1 MIAQNA
7 RMLDHSTRAAGRN
20 GTSEA
25 GMTAWDE
32 AVDLVVAGSGA
43 AGMTGALLAHDL
55 GARTVVIEKGGS
67 YGGSTA
73 LSGGTIWVPSN
84 HLMAQKGIRDSA
96 EEGLK
101 YLEMISRGQSSPER
115 LRTYLETAPQMVRYL
130 AEHSHVRFECMAEYP
145 DYYPEL
151 PGGKPGGRSIEP
163 EVFDALELGDEFFR
177 QRMLTRHTLVMGFLN
192 IKASEFKS
200 IIDGDLPAMGFVTQL
215 ALAYL
220 FNLRARLRTR
230 HHTRLTLGPALA
242 GRLRRSLMD
251 RQVPLWL
258 HTPLRDLVVENG
270 RVVGVVAEKE
280 GRKIRLRARK
290 GVLLAAG
297 GFERNDAIRQKYQ
310 RHPIGED
317 WTAGSPTN
325 TGDWVGLGLQ
335 VGAGLDL
342 MEEAWWSPVVVVP
355 GEDRPRVMI
364 AEKGLPASLIVN
376 QRGERFMNEAAPYN
390 DIVQRM
396 YAANAPDAPS
406 IPAYFIFDR
415 AYRWK
420 YATGPL
426 YPAFMQPD
434 WTLPRAIKKSFLKR
448 APTLPALAAKLGM
461 EGERL
466 EATIR
471 RFNELARSGRDADH
485 GRGESLQDR
494 YYSDPHVRP
503 NPCLAPLERAP
514 FYAFEV
520 YPGDLGTKG
529 GLRTDVNA
537 RVLTDGGD
545 PIPGLYAAGN
555 CSASIMGNTY
565 PGAGG
570 TIGPAMTF
578 GYIAARHAIRDD
590 EPASEV

>member
-1 MIAQNA
+1 
-7 RMLDHSTRAAGRN
+7 
-20 GTSEA
+20 
-25 GMTAWDE
+25 
-32 AVDLVVAGSGA
+32 
-43 AGMTGALLAHDL
+43 
-55 GARTVVIEKGGS
+55 
-67 YGGSTA
+67 
-73 LSGGTIWVPSN
+73 
-84 HLMAQKGIRDSA
+84 
-96 EEGLK
+96 
-101 YLEMISRGQSSPER
+101 
-115 LRTYLETAPQMVRYL
+115 
-130 AEHSHVRFECMAEYP
+130 
-145 DYYPEL
+145 
-151 PGGKPGGRSIEP
+151 
-163 EVFDALELGDEFFR
+163 
-177 QRMLTRHTLVMGFLN
+177 MGFLN

-200 IIDGDLPAMGFVTQL
+200 IIDGDLHAMGFITQL

-230 HHTRLTLGPALA
+230 HHTRLALGPALA

-251 RQVPLWL
+251 RGIPLWL
-258 HTPLRDLVVENG
+258 NTPLRDLVVENG

-297 GFERNDAIRQKYQ
+297 GFERNDAMRQKYQ

-325 TGDWVGLGLQ
+325 TGDWLGLGLQ
-335 VGAGLDL
+335 IGAGLDL

-355 GEDRPRVMI
+355 GEPRPRVMI

-390 DIVQRM
+390 DMVQRM

-415 AYRWK
+415 SYRWK

-434 WTLPRAIKKSFLKR
+434 WTLPRTIRKSFLKR
-448 APTLPALAAKLGM
+448 APTLRALAAKLGM

-471 RFNELARSGRDADH
+471 RFNDFARSGKDPDH

-494 YYSDPHVRP
+494 YYSDPSVRP

-529 GLRTDVNA
+529 GLITDTQA

-555 CSASIMGNTY
+555 CSASVMGNTY

-578 GYIAARHAIRDD
+578 GYIAARHAISGDAQ
-590 EPASEV
+590 EGKAGVL